1 MNLYLQFCMEM
12 NSQNRLCASYALFR
26 DFLNFQSFLIFANF
40 HFFTTFNFAQFW
52 IHTFFYCYK
61 LCPILP
67 FFIFTILPFFNFFIL
82 PIFNFQFC
90 QLLILTNIIHVQLW
104 IFTIFAFL
112 STFDNCALLGKV
124 AWIVQ
129 KSLRSI
135 NYYEPYGRTE
145 ALDYPSCHTW
155 VICCV
160 HHFHN
165 VHWQQIFVNF
175 NFVIN

>member
-1 MNLYLQFCMEM
+1 MQTFIFLQL
-12 NSQNRLCASYALFR
+12 SIL
-26 DFLNFQSFLIFANF
+26 LNFEYTRFSIVINCV
-40 HFFTTFNFAQFW
+40 QF
-52 IHTFFYCYK
+52 Y
-61 LCPILP
+61 L